1 MVCGKQRSI
10 YVFYDGCNT
19 WINSFLFY
27 LSALLGLSI
36 GPASRYLDRQV
47 LPRVII
53 LALLPLESLP
63 FFSGFWPYTKVYLM
77 LFALFAPRNILP
89 VDSRCST
96 PKSIFLTHLDHA
108 LSPFLLQIFTWNF
121 RKSLMKVLDALVSY
135 ISPIS
140 KRHPPLFFVHY

>member
-63 FFSGFWPYTKVYLM
+63 FFSGFWPYAKVYLM

-96 PKSIFLTHLDHA
+96 PKSVAGGDCEGSLVTSD
-108 LSPFLLQIFTWNF
+108 LSLSMLVDDV
-121 RKSLMKVLDALVSY
+121 KVMASGT
-135 ISPIS
+135 
-140 KRHPPLFFVHY
+140 